1 MPAVGAD
8 MTDQEIADVTDYVRN
23 AWSNA
28 APPVEK
34 TGLVGQIRARTISSL
49 AGSGAREDNNDP
61 CRIDEDSPAVPS
73 TDDSEINKTLA
84 GMTSDSMVTAIPSLI
99 ARVREISPGKPQ
111 ADIVNGLM
119 LAYCRIESRKA
130 AFRKPNGRQL
140 LDRFG
145 QLVYSE
151 LVSNG
156 RE

>member
-1 MPAVGAD
+1 
-8 MTDQEIADVTDYVRN
+8 
-23 AWSNA
+23 
-28 APPVEK
+28 
-34 TGLVGQIRARTISSL
+34 L

-61 CRIDEDSPAVPS
+61 CRIGEYSQAVP
-73 TDDSEINKTLA
+73 TIDDSEINQTLA
-84 GMTSDSMVTAIPSLI
+84 GMTSESMFPAIPTLI

-119 LAYCRIESRKA
+119 LAYCRIESRMA
-130 AFRKPNGRQL
+130 AFRKPNGREL
-140 LDRFG
+140 LNRFG